1 MDEWLKERKGYWW
14 WVQDVTQLDKEAIL
28 EGIMNY
34 GTWNDFLYL
43 KKQWGLPIIK
53 ELFYYMTVE
62 KKRVNLRKEPIAL
75 YTNYLTKYAD

>member
-34 GTWNDFLYL
+34 GRWQDFLYL
-43 KKQWGLPIIK
+43 KRRWGFAEIQQ
-53 ELFYYMTVE
+53 LFQYMTKE
-62 KKRVNLRKEPIAL
+62 KRRVNLRPEKVAL
-75 YTNYLTKYAD
+75 FGNYLEKYAH